1 MKNWPNDPRF
11 GCTNVEPKSI
21 EECIDIE
28 NGMVLENETHFLFQF
43 VWRRLTFCIVEEW
56 KVWGTKGEVP
66 SCIYVFIS
74 TIVLI
79 CWVQV
84 H

>member
-1 MKNWPNDPRF
+1 
-11 GCTNVEPKSI
+11 
-21 EECIDIE
+21 
-28 NGMVLENETHFLFQF
+28 MVLENETHFLFQF